1 MAPRIVS
8 LLPGST
14 EIVCLLGLAD
24 ALVGVTHECDFPD
37 DVKRLPRVVRSS
49 FDPSGLSQHE
59 IDARVRAAVERGE
72 PLCVIDADL
81 VVALRPELVLTQE
94 LCDVCAISSGAAQRA
109 IARVRPA
116 PEVLSL
122 HPHSLDQVIGDVER
136 VGAAAGAGMR
146 AAQESARLR
155 ARLARVEQ
163 AVSRRPRRRAAILEW
178 LDPLMASGHW
188 IGDMLRCAGG
198 VDVLGV
204 EGGPSKRVAWEELR
218 DRDPEVLIL
227 APCGFAVE
235 RAVADARALESLPG
249 WKTLH
254 AVRAGEVHAMDG
266 NAHTSR
272 PGPRLV
278 EGVEILAEI
287 LHPGVFPARQPSGSR
302 RIPLSG

>member
-1 MAPRIVS
+1 MTPRIVS
-8 LLPGST
+8 LLPGAT
-14 EIVCLLGLAD
+14 EIVCLLGLGD

-59 IDARVRAAVERGE
+59 IDARVRVAVERGE
-72 PLCVIDADL
+72 PLYTIDADL
-81 VVALRPELVLTQE
+81 LVALRPELVLTQE
-94 LCDVCAISSGAAQRA
+94 LCDVCAISSAAAQRA
-109 IARVRPA
+109 IARVEPA

-122 HPHSLDQVIGDVER
+122 HPHSLDQVIGDIER
-136 VGAAAGAGMR
+136 IGVAAGAGTR
-146 AAQESARLR
+146 ATRESTLLR
-155 ARLARVEQ
+155 ERLASVEQ
-163 AVSRRPRRRAAILEW
+163 AVSTRPRRRAAILEW

-188 IGDMLRCAGG
+188 VGDMLRCAGG
-198 VDVLGV
+198 EDVLGV
-204 EGGPSKRVAWEELR
+204 EGGPSVRVAWEEIR

-227 APCGFAVE
+227 APCGFGVE
-235 RAVADARALESLPG
+235 RAIADARALESLPG
-249 WKTLH
+249 WKTLQ

-287 LHPGVFPARQPSGSR
+287 LHPDVFPAREPSRAR
-302 RIPLSG
+302 RIPVSG